1 VKTEAACVMLALLST
16 SALSGLSGV
25 AINSRPSLVEVTGAI
40 PIAATIPSPDTPVG
54 TIALDVWSG
63 RSAPGATRS
72 DTQTDTHLT
81 RTLSTYLL
89 FHKTWNESLS
99 TPTTVGLNVCS
110 E

>member
-1 VKTEAACVMLALLST
+1 VKTEAACVVLALLST

-25 AINSRPSLVEVTGAI
+25 AINSRPSLVEVTGAK
-40 PIAATIPSPDTPVG
+40 PIAAPIPSLDTPAG
-54 TIALDVWSG
+54 TIA
-63 RSAPGATRS
+63 
-72 DTQTDTHLT
+72 QTDTHLT